1 MIETVI
7 YTANCGGRDFPH
19 SQVEQDIDVD
29 WRYITNDTGAIV
41 CAPWKRRLTYDPRHE
56 HPNLSAKWWKTHP
69 YGSYMYAIWID
80 ASMEITSPSFAR
92 EAIAALQGA
101 PVATFK
107 HPRRTT
113 VAAEVEASL
122 GREGQNG
129 RYEHLPLREQAAS
142 YREEGFPDDV
152 GLFACGTIVWTWAAR
167 AMAEDWWRECV
178 TWGYQDQVSFPVCAW
193 RAGITPATF
202 PVPQIES
209 RNPRLGYLANRW
221 MRIWSH
227 RKGTD

>member
-7 YTANCGGRDFPH
+7 YTANCGGRDHQH

-29 WRYITNDTGAIV
+29 WRYITDDDDVTV
-41 CAPWKRRLTYDPRHE
+41 SAPWKRRLTYDPAYE

-69 YGSYMYAIWID
+69 YGSYTYAIWID

-92 EAIAALQGA
+92 EAIAALNGA
-101 PVATFK
+101 PVATWN
-107 HPRRTT
+107 HPRRSSIH
-113 VAAEVEASL
+113 AEVEASL
-122 GREGQNG
+122 GREGQGG
-129 RYEHLPLREQAAS
+129 RYAGLPLREQAAS
-142 YREEGFPDDV
+142 YRDEGFPDDV
-152 GLFACGTIVWTWAAR
+152 GLFACGTMVWTWAAR

-178 TWGYQDQVSFPVCAW
+178 KWGYQDQVSFPVACW
-193 RAGITPATF
+193 RAGITPAAF

-221 MRIWSH
+221 MRIWPH
-227 RKGTD
+227 TKGTD